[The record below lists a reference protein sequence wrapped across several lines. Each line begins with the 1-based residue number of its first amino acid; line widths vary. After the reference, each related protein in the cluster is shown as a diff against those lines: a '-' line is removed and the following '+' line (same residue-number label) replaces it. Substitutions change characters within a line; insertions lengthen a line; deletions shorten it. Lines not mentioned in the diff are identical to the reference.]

1 MNRSDLRRLRDARD
15 FARHAQ
21 YNAGGL
27 SAEVLADAP
36 QPQHAALYD
45 LAIVGETLNRVSA
58 AVKRAGPAIEWRLVA
73 DLRNLIVHAY
83 WQIDLEIIADVIK
96 NRLDPLI
103 EELETLVAFVE
114 RTEA

>member
-1 MNRSDLRRLRDARD
+1 MNRSDLERLRDARD
-15 FARHAQ
+15 FARHAL

-27 SAEVLADAP
+27 SAGVLADAP

-45 LAIVGETLNRVSA
+45 LVIVGETLNKVSA
-58 AVKRAGPAIEWRLVA
+58 AVKQAGPLIEWRLVA

-83 WQIDLEIIADVIK
+83 WQIDLEIIADVIR

-103 EELETLVAFVE
+103 TELDALIAFVE
-114 RTEA
+114 HSET